1 MRMLKSFVNLVWDSE
16 NTFYHIFK
24 RKLNYGLSRWC
35 YFSFPSGLCYR
46 ADRELWLSQGVH
58 PHCDPLPLRAS
69 RGGQA
74 EEEDMRPPPCVP
86 QRRGDQ
92 STNSCAGSA
101 VTHTDAGPQEAVL
114 CLSRIHIYASSSFT
128 VET

>member
-1 MRMLKSFVNLVWDSE
+1 MAFQGGV
-16 NTFYHIFK
+16 IFH
-24 RKLNYGLSRWC
+24 SQ
-35 YFSFPSGLCYR
+35 SGLCYR

-58 PHCDPLPLRAS
+58 PHCDPLPLWAS

-92 STNSCAGSA
+92 NTNSCAGSA

-114 CLSRIHIYASSSFT
+114 FVCPAYTFMPLPLLLLRLDTSRTFIDKEA
-128 VET
+128 